1 MAPAQAI
8 STEMS
13 QPNPAS
19 AAREP
24 SSGMVVPLRP
34 DEEADLPL
42 PAFCFDRFILYPTE
56 RCLERDGQPVRISSR
71 AFDILHTLLDHAGEI
86 VPHRTLI
93 ARAWPGLRVEEANLR
108 VHIAALRRVLASGAG
123 SRPCIANVPSRGY
136 AMTSPVRR
144 TSFRNGPLA
153 FETPIPCADAAMPPE
168 SLIGRDQDLSHL
180 FHLVRTC
187 RMTTIVGPG
196 GIGKTTVA
204 RKLMQQML
212 GHFQE
217 THFVDLGG
225 ALATDDLARFL
236 GASLRRPVLGRS
248 HGLSADAFSGRRMLI
263 VLDTCEHLV
272 EQVAALT
279 DWLLMT
285 APETHVLLTSRQ
297 ALRSPQEAVYV
308 LPSPDTPRERLGLSS
323 SQQIFLTS
331 AQAGGLRLEPT
342 ADDRCLIESICR
354 RLDGNPLAIGIVAR
368 RVATHGLQRTSGL
381 IDNPW
386 WLMTQALNGQQ
397 QRHRSI
403 GSMIGWS
410 YDLLDEVERCV
421 LDQVSGMNDAFTVA
435 QAETETSSRAISHGE
450 VALAL
455 SRLLEHSLIAAT
467 ADQAEAAFRVPNLIK
482 LFVRSKSAH

>member
-1 MAPAQAI
+1 
-8 STEMS
+8 
-13 QPNPAS
+13 
-19 AAREP
+19 
-24 SSGMVVPLRP
+24 
-34 DEEADLPL
+34 
-42 PAFCFDRFILYPTE
+42 
-56 RCLERDGQPVRISSR
+56 
-71 AFDILHTLLDHAGEI
+71 
-86 VPHRTLI
+86 
-93 ARAWPGLRVEEANLR
+93 
-108 VHIAALRRVLASGAG
+108 
-123 SRPCIANVPSRGY
+123 
-136 AMTSPVRR
+136 
-144 TSFRNGPLA
+144 
-153 FETPIPCADAAMPPE
+153 MPPE
-168 SLIGRDQDLSHL
+168 TLIGRDQDLSHL
-180 FHLVRTC
+180 LHLVRTC

-204 RKLMQQML
+204 RKLMQQVL
-212 GHFQE
+212 GQFQE
-217 THFVDLGG
+217 THFVDLSG

-236 GASLRRPVLGRS
+236 GASLRRPALGRS
-248 HGLSADAFSGRRMLI
+248 LGLSADAYSGRRVLI

-285 APETHVLLTSRQ
+285 APESHVLLTSRQ
-297 ALRSPQEAVYV
+297 ALRSSQEAVYV
-308 LPSPDTPRERLGLSS
+308 LPSPDTPRERHDLSS
-323 SQQIFLTS
+323 SQQIFMAS
-331 AQAGGLRLEPT
+331 AEAGGLRLEPT
-342 ADDRCLIESICR
+342 ADDRCLIESICC

-403 GSMIGWS
+403 GAMIGWS

-421 LDQVSGMNDAFTVA
+421 LDQVSGMDEGFTVA
-435 QAETETSSRAISHGE
+435 QAETGTSSRAISPGA